1 MPAPGG
7 RWQARQ
13 EEAGV
18 VEELIALAERE
29 YQQRLAALHAT
40 RADLAEVDAALRR
53 LAIDRVRLG
62 DAADQRARDLQHQR
76 QLLVEQATLQRA
88 DAQVQRELVQRLH
101 GATDS
106 EPTELPP
113 EDPDGPRT
121 EFVQPPFG
129 AEQ

>member
-1 MPAPGG
+1 M
-7 RWQARQ
+7 
-13 EEAGV
+13 

-29 YQQRLAALHAT
+29 YQQRLAALRAT

-62 DAADQRARDLQHQR
+62 ADADQRARDLQHQR

-101 GATDS
+101 GAADS

-113 EDPDGPRT
+113 DDPDGPRT

-129 AEQ
+129 AEL